1 VARGTQRIYRLTL
14 ENNMQRWLSPRRL
27 ATGVLGLLVVIQLFP
42 AWIWQTNPAPQSQPT
57 WDSPQTQALVQRACF
72 DCHSNQTTW
81 PWYSYVAPASWL
93 ITRDVIDGR
102 KHLNFDNWQAALAR
116 KDRFPLDER
125 IQREVSRGDMPPN
138 YFVWL
143 HPDAKLTTAEQQQL
157 IDGMAKTIQAK

>member
-1 VARGTQRIYRLTL
+1 
-14 ENNMQRWLSPRRL
+14 MQRWLSPRRL
-27 ATGVLGLLVVIQLFP
+27 AIGIFGLLVAIQLFP
-42 AWIWQTNPAPQSQPT
+42 AWLWQTNPAPQSQPK

-93 ITRDVIDGR
+93 ITRDVIEGR
-102 KHLNFDNWQAALAR
+102 RELNFDNWQTALAKR
-116 KDRFPLDER
+116 DRFPLDER

-138 YFVWL
+138 YFLWL

-157 IDGMAKTIQAK
+157 IDGLAKTIQAK